1 MICLPCGEQ
10 ARIIP
15 ARHNNY
21 GRRQARIRYA
31 KQINMG
37 RKVFIVVCTVL
48 FLLSCSNKEN
58 VRIKKVEHFYISSNN
73 ALNIFQILT
82 EQFGLPVVWD
92 YQNWGSFSSGGI
104 TLGNVVLEL
113 IESESAQTL
122 TYYGIALEP
131 SQSLKRTI
139 PFLDSVNISH
149 GRISKA
155 AEWSTMSLTNLLPDD
170 INLFLCDYHDRDF
183 ILLDRKKAIDKLVV
197 NNGGALGI
205 QFLKEIVIGTEAPV
219 EFENELA
226 KIPGIVKKGT
236 EFHFSEGP
244 NLKFIKSD
252 TPFFALLIKVMSMKE
267 AKLELEALGLRTRIT
282 EQGVELIDEIFATRI
297 TLIE

>member
-1 MICLPCGEQ
+1 
-10 ARIIP
+10 
-15 ARHNNY
+15 
-21 GRRQARIRYA
+21 
-31 KQINMG
+31 MG
-37 RKVFIVVCTVL
+37 RKVFIVFCTVL
-48 FLLSCSNKEN
+48 FLLSCSNREN

>member
-1 MICLPCGEQ
+1 M
-10 ARIIP
+10 
-15 ARHNNY
+15 
-21 GRRQARIRYA
+21 GRR
-31 KQINMG
+31 
-37 RKVFIVVCTVL
+37 VFIVFCTVL
-48 FLLSCSNKEN
+48 FLSCCAKREN
-58 VRIKKVEHFYISSNN
+58 VTIKKVEHFYISSNN

-92 YQNWGSFSSGGI
+92 YQNWGNFSSGGV

-113 IESESAQTL
+113 IESESAQSL

-131 SQSLKRTI
+131 SQSLKRTKLY
-139 PFLDSVNISH
+139 LDSVNISH

-155 AEWSTMSLTNLLPDD
+155 AAWSTMSLTNLLPDN

-183 ILLDRKKAIDKLVV
+183 ISLDRKKAADKLVV
-197 NNGGALGI
+197 NNGGVLGI
-205 QFLKEIVIGTEAPV
+205 QFLKEIVIGTKDTV

-226 KIPGIVKKGT
+226 KIPGIVKKGND
-236 EFHFSEGP
+236 FHFSEGP

-252 TPFFALLIKVMSMKE
+252 TPFFALLIKVKSMNK
-267 AKLELEALGLRTRIT
+267 AKLKLETLGLRTKIT
-282 EQGVELIDEIFATRI
+282 KQGVELIDEIFETRM